1 MAFIDRLRRAGV
13 VVATTV
19 ALILGGVALAPAAT
33 AAPAAR
39 PGYSHADHDRNGY
52 NSYNRYNRYKKVCKV
67 FWKKVGHG
75 KYRHWK
81 KVRVCYYVPVHRRSW

>member
-1 MAFIDRLRRAGV
+1 MLLIDRLRRAGV
-13 VVATTV
+13 VVATTL

-39 PGYSHADHDRNGY
+39 PGYSHADHDRGHY
-52 NSYNRYNRYKKVCKV
+52 SRYTTYKKVCKV

-75 KYRHWK
+75 KYKHWK
-81 KVRVCYYVPVHRRSW
+81 KVRVCYYVPVRKHRW